1 MSVTD
6 VLSFNNSV
14 MINQTFQNVSNFGTT
29 PLYLFISFF
38 VIAAALVVVCLST
51 PLRNSEG
58 KLSVERTIL
67 SLVSTAWLGITAYL
81 GIAIDTSDGVS
92 SIVINNTSAIVSMH
106 SIYNL
111 PAIPI
116 FCAVMSVV
124 MFGVFIHCVT
134 SPEMLQP
141 DNNERNA
148 PGGRGDRK

>member
-29 PLYLFISFF
+29 PLILWLSFF
-38 VIAAALVVVCLST
+38 IVAAALVVICLST
-51 PLRNSEG
+51 PLRNAEG

-67 SLVSTAWLGITAYL
+67 SIVSCVWFGITAYL
-81 GIAIDTSDGVS
+81 GISIDNGDGVS

-124 MFGVFIHCVT
+124 MFGVFIHCLT

-141 DNNERNA
+141 DTNERNG
-148 PGGRGDRK
+148 PGERGNRK

>member
-6 VLSFNNSV
+6 VLSFNDTV

-29 PLYLFISFF
+29 PLYLFICFF
-38 VIAAALVVVCLST
+38 LVGAALIIVCLST
-51 PLRNSEG
+51 PLRNNEG

-81 GIAIDTSDGVS
+81 GIAIDVSDGVS
-92 SIVINNTSAIVSMH
+92 SIVINNTSGIVSMH

-134 SPEMLQP
+134 SPEMLHP
-141 DNNERNA
+141 DNTERNS
-148 PGGRGDRK
+148 PLGRGERK

>member
-29 PLYLFISFF
+29 PLILWITFFI
-38 VIAAALVVVCLST
+38 VAAALVVVCLST
-51 PLRNSEG
+51 PLRNNEG

-124 MFGVFIHCVT
+124 MFGVFIHSVT

-141 DNNERNA
+141 DNNERNG

>member
-141 DNNERNA
+141 DNNERNG

>member
-29 PLYLFISFF
+29 PLILWITFFI
-38 VIAAALVVVCLST
+38 VAAALVVVCLST
-51 PLRNSEG
+51 PLRNNEG

-81 GIAIDTSDGVS
+81 GIAIDTDNGVS

-141 DNNERNA
+141 DNNERNG
-148 PGGRGDRK
+148 PGRRGDRK

>member
-1 MSVTD
+1 LSVTD
-6 VLSFNNSV
+6 VLSFNDSV

-29 PLYLFISFF
+29 PLILWITFFI
-38 VIAAALVVVCLST
+38 VAAVLVVVCLST
-51 PLRNSEG
+51 PLRNNEG

-141 DNNERNA
+141 DNNERNG

>member
-29 PLYLFISFF
+29 PLILWITFFI
-38 VIAAALVVVCLST
+38 VAAALVVVCLST
-51 PLRNSEG
+51 PLRNNEG

-124 MFGVFIHCVT
+124 MFGVFIHSVT

-141 DNNERNA
+141 DNNERNG
-148 PGGRGDRK
+148 PGRRGDRK

>member
-29 PLYLFISFF
+29 PLILWITFFI
-38 VIAAALVVVCLST
+38 VAAALVVVCLST
-51 PLRNSEG
+51 PLRNNEG

-81 GIAIDTSDGVS
+81 GITIDTDNGVS

-124 MFGVFIHCVT
+124 MFGVFIHSVT

-141 DNNERNA
+141 DNNERNG

>member
-29 PLYLFISFF
+29 PLILWITFFI
-38 VIAAALVVVCLST
+38 VAAALVVVCLST
-51 PLRNSEG
+51 PLRNNEG

-124 MFGVFIHCVT
+124 MFGVFIHSVT

-141 DNNERNA
+141 DNNERNG
-148 PGGRGDRK
+148 PGIRGDRK